1 MSTKE
6 LRSRREFLKDSST
19 IAAGAAL
26 ASGLSLS
33 IARSA
38 HAQGGDTLRVALIGC
53 GGRGNGAAANNLK
66 ACENTKIVAVA
77 DAFEAKAKNAATA
90 AMAALRLNASSLL
103 NYRSFVSMP
112 GQVASNGNGEGRAA
126 VRVLQQFNTSEIRS
140 RTVHHARIG
149 RAAVAMPR
157 GVPQPISFRR
167 IRPRFLAAACIR

>member
-53 GGRGNGAAANNLK
+53 GGRGHGAAANNLK

-77 DAFEAKAKNAATA
+77 DAFEAKAKNAAKNLGVLGSRRRPSGVSIPTRRRSTPTA
-90 AMAALRLNASSLL
+90 
-103 NYRSFVSMP
+103 
-112 GQVASNGNGEGRAA
+112 
-126 VRVLQQFNTSEIRS
+126 TW
-140 RTVHHARIG
+140 
-149 RAAVAMPR
+149 
-157 GVPQPISFRR
+157 
-167 IRPRFLAAACIR
+167 